1 MKILREMLKALP
13 EPRSAIS
20 DLAPRL
26 LQLKI
31 DPGTIGKLIGPGGKT
46 IRKIE
51 EDTGARVE
59 VEDDGTVTLSSVD
72 SAAALAAKDIVEQM
86 FAEAEVGKIY
96 EGRVTGVKEFGA
108 FVEILPGQDGLCHV
122 SELADRYVESV
133 EDEVKIGDVVRVKVL
148 AVDNQGRIKL
158 SRKAVLREESGK

>member
-1 MKILREMLKALP
+1 
-13 EPRSAIS
+13 
-20 DLAPRL
+20 
-26 LQLKI
+26 
-31 DPGTIGKLIGPGGKT
+31 
-46 IRKIE
+46 
-51 EDTGARVE
+51 
-59 VEDDGTVTLSSVD
+59 
-72 SAAALAAKDIVEQM
+72 
-86 FAEAEVGKIY
+86 VGKIY

-133 EDEVKIGDVVRVKVL
+133 DDEVKIGDVVRVKVL